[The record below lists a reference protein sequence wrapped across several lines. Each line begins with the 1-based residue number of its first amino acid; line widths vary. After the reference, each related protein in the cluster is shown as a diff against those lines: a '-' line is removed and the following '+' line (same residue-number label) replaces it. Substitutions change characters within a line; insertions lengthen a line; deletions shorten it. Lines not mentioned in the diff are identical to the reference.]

1 MNYQDTSHHNRMN
14 DTSHQNRMND
24 TSHQNRMNEG
34 MMSGSSGDPLIE
46 LPPGGVITTHCVS
59 SVIKPGRNKS
69 QDPLQF
75 VKIESTE
82 LCKKVS
88 DIFLSFSD
96 RPSISCQP

>member
-1 MNYQDTSHHNRMN
+1 MNYQDTSHHNRI
-14 DTSHQNRMND
+14 
-24 TSHQNRMNEG
+24 NEG
-34 MMSGSSGDPLIE
+34 MMSSDPLIE

-88 DIFLSFSD
+88 NISLSSD
-96 RPSISCQP
+96 RLAIDHLPTTLVNFIHYFL